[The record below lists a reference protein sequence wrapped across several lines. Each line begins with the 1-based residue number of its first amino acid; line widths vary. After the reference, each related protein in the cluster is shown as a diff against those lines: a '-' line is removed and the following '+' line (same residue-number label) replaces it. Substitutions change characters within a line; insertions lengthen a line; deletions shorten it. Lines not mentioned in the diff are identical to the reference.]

1 MIHLFKAIVQPAPG
15 RTATSARSRSEARL
29 VVGLSR
35 PLRPAKGPFVTRVF
49 GPFLTGLV
57 HLPGAVKADR
67 LIGGRPVVKRTG

>member
-49 GPFLTGLV
+49 GPFL
-57 HLPGAVKADR
+57 
-67 LIGGRPVVKRTG
+67 